1 MLGWPSQMAALSR
14 LLMKRLVGRSI
25 WGVRIGGAA
34 VWLPGDRSLRHEAGS
49 NFDWNCVALGH
60 DGCDHNVGRYE
71 KLQTECNMAIQTV
84 TDQIIRLA
92 SIQPLVRSKD
102 VELRGI
108 PREYLLRLYRQGLL
122 RRAARGVYALA
133 EAPVSEHHSL
143 AVVAKIVPHAVVCLL
158 SALRFHGLTT
168 QDPHRIWIAIDN
180 KARRPSLE
188 SPTLRVVRFS
198 GNALTEGVQ
207 THTIEGVPVRVYSAA
222 KTIADCFKYRYKIGI
237 DVAVEALK
245 DALRHKRTTI
255 DEIHRFAKV
264 CRVDRVMRPYLEAI
278 V

>member
-1 MLGWPSQMAALSR
+1 M
-14 LLMKRLVGRSI
+14 
-25 WGVRIGGAA
+25 
-34 VWLPGDRSLRHEAGS
+34 
-49 NFDWNCVALGH
+49 
-60 DGCDHNVGRYE
+60 
-71 KLQTECNMAIQTV
+71 
-84 TDQIIRLA
+84 
-92 SIQPLVRSKD
+92 
-102 VELRGI
+102 
-108 PREYLLRLYRQGLL
+108 YRKGLL

-168 QDPHRIWIAIDN
+168 QDPHQIWIAIDN

-188 SPTLRVVRFS
+188 SPALRVVRFS
-198 GNALTEGVQ
+198 GKALTEGFA
-207 THTIEGVPVRVYSAA
+207 THTIEGVPVRVYSPA
-222 KTIADCFKYRYKIGI
+222 KTIADCFKYRHKIGA

-245 DALRHKRTTI
+245 DALRHKRTTV

>member
-1 MLGWPSQMAALSR
+1 MA
-14 LLMKRLVGRSI
+14 
-25 WGVRIGGAA
+25 
-34 VWLPGDRSLRHEAGS
+34 
-49 NFDWNCVALGH
+49 
-60 DGCDHNVGRYE
+60 
-71 KLQTECNMAIQTV
+71 TQTV
-84 TDQIIRLA
+84 TDQIVQLA
-92 SIQPLVRSKD
+92 SIQPLVRSRD
-102 VELRGI
+102 MEIQGI
-108 PREYLLRLYRQGLL
+108 PREYLLRMYRQGLL

-133 EAPVSEHHSL
+133 DSPVSEHHSL

-168 QDPHRIWIAIDN
+168 QDPHQIWIAIDN

-188 SPTLRVVRFS
+188 SPSLRVVRFS
-198 GNALTEGVQ
+198 GKALTEGVG
-207 THTIEGVPVRVYSAA
+207 THTIEGVPVRIYNAA
-222 KTIADCFKYRYKIGI
+222 KTIADCFKYRRKIGT